1 MNEMIERAARAMCIA
16 ADFNE
21 AGTDFHGPMG
31 KYWRDMARA
40 VITAIREP
48 TEGMV
53 TMGVEANVVDGAS
66 RVPAVWRTMID
77 AILAEDPL

>member
-48 TEGMV
+48 TEGMMADPRV
-53 TMGVEANVVDGAS
+53 RGDDDIEAWHA
-66 RVPAVWRTMID
+66 MID